1 MSKSPDA
8 FRTIREVAD
17 WLGVAAHVLRFWE
30 SKFTQIK
37 PVKRAG
43 GRRYYRPADME
54 LVGGIKVLLHDRG
67 MTVRGVQR
75 MLREE
80 GVATVAALSPPL
92 DAIAVPSE
100 LLEGIADEAAWHE
113 DAEVGNRRAP
123 CPCTFPDRT
132 GRGGGGGDCAR
143 RTHRTRRRLPSR
155 SLNPSRS
162 QMQRARARA
171 RNARPETLAMA
182 EEVAEP
188 ELALE
193 DRRCRARRSRDPGP
207 RARPACR
214 LRGHRQGDARG
225 QPPPPSPRHRGAPPP
240 EGAHGDAARR
250 DRRLRPSRDRA
261 NFPEPALRPPAKSLE
276 EPAVG
281 LWRSLVAR
289 PSGGRKVAGSSPAS
303 PTNHTAP
310 HSAVHR
316 ACPMALPSGRGRGF
330 LCATAQGEPDHDRQR
345 PRGRT
350 GRAARSRDPR
360 ADRLG
365 RDRCRCAL

>member
-113 DAEVGNRRAP
+113 DARADAAQGEA
-123 CPCTFPDRT
+123 TPDT
-132 GRGGGGGDCAR
+132 
-143 RTHRTRRRLPSR
+143 
-155 SLNPSRS
+155 
-162 QMQRARARA
+162 
-171 RNARPETLAMA
+171 
-182 EEVAEP
+182 
-188 ELALE
+188 
-193 DRRCRARRSRDPGP
+193 
-207 RARPACR
+207 
-214 LRGHRQGDARG
+214 
-225 QPPPPSPRHRGAPPP
+225 PPP
-240 EGAHGDAARR
+240 ETASVADTARVEDAEAASAVDSEAADSATEAEHAAPAPDVETSPAPEAETPVDEPAATEPAAAEPVSEPEAAAAPDRPADPDAQPALTDTSAPTAEQAETPGQGLDRLAAFVAIARELPEDNR
-250 DRRLRPSRDRA
+250 PRLRPA
-261 NFPEPALRPPAKSLE
+261 ITALRRLKERMETPLD
-276 EPAVG
+276 G
-281 LWRSLVAR
+281 
-289 PSGGRKVAGSSPAS
+289 
-303 PTNHTAP
+303 T
-310 HSAVHR
+310 
-316 ACPMALPSGRGRGF
+316 
-330 LCATAQGEPDHDRQR
+330 DR
-345 PRGRT
+345 
-350 GRAARSRDPR
+350 
-360 ADRLG
+360 
-365 RDRCRCAL
+365 

>member
-113 DAEVGNRRAP
+113 DARSETAAP
-123 CPCTFPDRT
+123 PAPAPSPTEPVD
-132 GRGGGGGDCAR
+132 GGGGAETAPAVIYGRAEGCRAGASTRAGAR
-143 RTHRTRRRLPSR
+143 GA
-155 SLNPSRS
+155 
-162 QMQRARARA
+162 ARARTPA
-171 RNARPETLAMA
+171 RNLAMA

-193 DRRCRARRSRDPGP
+193 ARRCRARRSRDPGP

-225 QPPPPSPRHRGAPPP
+225 QPPPPAPRHRGAPPP

-261 NFPEPALRPPAKSLE
+261 ELPPNRP
-276 EPAVG
+276 
-281 LWRSLVAR
+281 
-289 PSGGRKVAGSSPAS
+289 
-303 PTNHTAP
+303 
-310 HSAVHR
+310 
-316 ACPMALPSGRGRGF
+316 
-330 LCATAQGEPDHDRQR
+330 CAHPQNR
-345 PRGRT
+345 
-350 GRAARSRDPR
+350 
-360 ADRLG
+360 
-365 RDRCRCAL
+365 

>member
-113 DAEVGNRRAP
+113 DARAEGAQGEATPATPPSETVSVEVPAGVEDAEAASADEAEAADSATEAEHAAP
-123 CPCTFPDRT
+123 
-132 GRGGGGGDCAR
+132 
-143 RTHRTRRRLPSR
+143 S
-155 SLNPSRS
+155 
-162 QMQRARARA
+162 
-171 RNARPETLAMA
+171 
-182 EEVAEP
+182 
-188 ELALE
+188 
-193 DRRCRARRSRDPGP
+193 
-207 RARPACR
+207 
-214 LRGHRQGDARG
+214 
-225 QPPPPSPRHRGAPPP
+225 PPSPNVETSPAPEAETPVDAPAATEPSAAEPVSEP
-240 EGAHGDAARR
+240 EAAAAPDRPADPDAQPALTDTSAPTAEQAETPGHGLDRLAAFVAVARELPEDNR
-250 DRRLRPSRDRA
+250 PRLRPA
-261 NFPEPALRPPAKSLE
+261 IAALR
-276 EPAVG
+276 
-281 LWRSLVAR
+281 
-289 PSGGRKVAGSSPAS
+289 
-303 PTNHTAP
+303 
-310 HSAVHR
+310 
-316 ACPMALPSGRGRGF
+316 
-330 LCATAQGEPDHDRQR
+330 
-345 PRGRT
+345 
-350 GRAARSRDPR
+350 
-360 ADRLG
+360 RLKERMETPLDG
-365 RDRCRCAL
+365 TDG

>member
-92 DAIAVPSE
+92 DAISVPSE

-113 DAEVGNRRAP
+113 DARSETAAPPAPAPSPTEPVEAEAEETAPASSTDAPKAAEPEPQPEPEPEVQP
-123 CPCTFPDRT
+123 EPEP
-132 GRGGGGGDCAR
+132 
-143 RTHRTRRRLPSR
+143 
-155 SLNPSRS
+155 
-162 QMQRARARA
+162 
-171 RNARPETLAMA
+171 RPETLAMA

-193 DRRCRARRSRDPGP
+193 DAAAAPAAVETPGP
-207 RARPACR
+207 GLDRLAAFVAIAKEMPEDNRP
-214 LRGHRQGDARG
+214 
-225 QPPPPSPRHRGAPPP
+225 
-240 EGAHGDAARR
+240 
-250 DRRLRPSRDRA
+250 RLRPA
-261 NFPEPALRPPAKSLE
+261 IAALR
-276 EPAVG
+276 
-281 LWRSLVAR
+281 
-289 PSGGRKVAGSSPAS
+289 
-303 PTNHTAP
+303 
-310 HSAVHR
+310 
-316 ACPMALPSGRGRGF
+316 
-330 LCATAQGEPDHDRQR
+330 
-345 PRGRT
+345 
-350 GRAARSRDPR
+350 
-360 ADRLG
+360 RLKERMETPLDG
-365 RDRCRCAL
+365 TDG

>member
-75 MLREE
+75 MLRED

-113 DAEVGNRRAP
+113 DARAETAAAPAPAQPQPTETEAEAEESAPDASPVEPQATRPEPEPEPEVQP
-123 CPCTFPDRT
+123 EPEP
-132 GRGGGGGDCAR
+132 
-143 RTHRTRRRLPSR
+143 
-155 SLNPSRS
+155 
-162 QMQRARARA
+162 
-171 RNARPETLAMA
+171 RPETPAA
-182 EEVAEP
+182 ADEVAEP

-193 DRRCRARRSRDPGP
+193 DATPAPAATETPGP
-207 RARPACR
+207 GLDRLAAFVAVAKEMPEDNRP
-214 LRGHRQGDARG
+214 
-225 QPPPPSPRHRGAPPP
+225 
-240 EGAHGDAARR
+240 
-250 DRRLRPSRDRA
+250 RLRPA
-261 NFPEPALRPPAKSLE
+261 IAALRRLK
-276 EPAVG
+276 
-281 LWRSLVAR
+281 AR
-289 PSGGRKVAGSSPAS
+289 MEKPLDGTDG
-303 PTNHTAP
+303 
-310 HSAVHR
+310 
-316 ACPMALPSGRGRGF
+316 
-330 LCATAQGEPDHDRQR
+330 
-345 PRGRT
+345 
-350 GRAARSRDPR
+350 
-360 ADRLG
+360 
-365 RDRCRCAL
+365 